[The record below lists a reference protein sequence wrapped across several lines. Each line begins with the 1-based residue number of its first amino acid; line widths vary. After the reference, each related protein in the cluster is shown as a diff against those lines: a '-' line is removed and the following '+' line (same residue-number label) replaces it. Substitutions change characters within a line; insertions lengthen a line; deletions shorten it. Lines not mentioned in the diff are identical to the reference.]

1 MLTPL
6 PPPRARVPHTCCIR
20 AAYVLQVLDVVQWE
34 SRVRMTQLSFTDF
47 VESVCRIGMMKPMPT
62 DEEV

>member
-1 MLTPL
+1 M
-6 PPPRARVPHTCCIR
+6 R
-20 AAYVLQVLDVVQWE
+20 QVLDVVQWE